1 MEVIERVFLLQRV
14 DVFSDTPSHHV
25 ARIALLAKEVEA
37 DAGALL
43 LRGTEKADAMYVV
56 IDGELRGERPGR
68 STRSVG
74 AGEAVGAL
82 AILDDAPIGL
92 DVRVVRKSR
101 LLRLTRRDFRD
112 LLQDH
117 PDLAVSLLRG
127 MDEFAQSRFQLEARY
142 RHVLVDEFQ
151 DTSGVQ
157 WALVSEL
164 VRSWGEGMGAAD
176 DAIAPSIFIV
186 GDRKQSIYGF
196 RDADVGLIDEAASF
210 IEALRGEGDPRRAI
224 TVSFRAEPALLAFV
238 NDLFDSIEK
247 AENREDSFRYDERDR
262 VPLENSKNL
271 ANPENP
277 ANLENPENLENAENL
292 ENL

>member
-127 MDEFAQSRFQLEARY
+127 MAARLRWLVELGVREVVPDPHSVRAPVTDRSLE
-142 RHVLVDEFQ
+142 HE
-151 DTSGVQ
+151 
-157 WALVSEL
+157 
-164 VRSWGEGMGAAD
+164 
-176 DAIAPSIFIV
+176 APS
-186 GDRKQSIYGF
+186 S
-196 RDADVGLIDEAASF
+196 
-210 IEALRGEGDPRRAI
+210 
-224 TVSFRAEPALLAFV
+224 
-238 NDLFDSIEK
+238 
-247 AENREDSFRYDERDR
+247 
-262 VPLENSKNL
+262 
-271 ANPENP
+271 
-277 ANLENPENLENAENL
+277 
-292 ENL
+292 